1 MSLTGLFFEAAPESA
16 RVPQVYPPI
25 RPPFFEL
32 TRDSALE
39 QWAA

>member
-16 RVPQVYPPI
+16 RVPQVYPLFDPQFLE
-25 RPPFFEL
+25 PV
-32 TRDSALE
+32 RDSALE